1 MEVVHMN
8 LAWVPP
14 STMNPLLL
22 LHCKVLRR
30 LHLLVVAYFGVPQVC
45 VPVMS
50 LVSASDDEPNL
61 DRRTR
66 TRTRTRTCTRTRTR
80 TR

>member
-1 MEVVHMN
+1 VGLQLLVCMEVVHMT

-45 VPVMS
+45 
-50 LVSASDDEPNL
+50 
-61 DRRTR
+61 RTSSP
-66 TRTRTRTCTRTRTR
+66 TLLLAPKK
-80 TR
+80 

>member
-1 MEVVHMN
+1 MEVVHMT

-45 VPVMS
+45 RTSSSTLS
-50 LVSASDDEPNL
+50 LAPKK
-61 DRRTR
+61 
-66 TRTRTRTCTRTRTR
+66 
-80 TR
+80 

>member
-1 MEVVHMN
+1 MKIIIRINCTVSLQLLVCMEVVHMA

-45 VPVMS
+45 RP
-50 LVSASDDEPNL
+50 LL
-61 DRRTR
+61 DIRE
-66 TRTRTRTCTRTRTR
+66 CPKK
-80 TR
+80 